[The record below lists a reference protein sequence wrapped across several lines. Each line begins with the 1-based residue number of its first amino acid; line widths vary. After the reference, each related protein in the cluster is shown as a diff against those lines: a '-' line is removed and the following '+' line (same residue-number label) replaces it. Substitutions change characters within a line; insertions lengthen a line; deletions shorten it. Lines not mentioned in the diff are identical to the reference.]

1 MGKVGENNMEGRNKM
16 GRGTSMCKAGL
27 DFWKNG
33 YKAILLVM
41 SVELNKGGGEWKKR
55 VWGGRAVGEGKTW
68 NRAA

>member
-41 SVELNKGGGEWKKR
+41 SVELNKGGGGMEEKSLGR
-55 VWGGRAVGEGKTW
+55 ESSWGG
-68 NRAA
+68 